1 LRKSSRFCPG
11 SAFSNEGDVTIVEP
25 GMAEAGMKFGKA
37 GFPVR
42 RLLILAGVSVPVIA
56 GVVVLI
62 IILAKRK
69 RELICMRISDILGMT
84 FKNLMRRK
92 IRTLLTLTGV
102 LIGRRPLL

>member
-1 LRKSSRFCPG
+1 
-11 SAFSNEGDVTIVEP
+11 
-25 GMAEAGMKFGKA
+25 
-37 GFPVR
+37 VR

-102 LIGRRPLL
+102 LIVQGFQEQPLFG

>member
-1 LRKSSRFCPG
+1 
-11 SAFSNEGDVTIVEP
+11 
-25 GMAEAGMKFGKA
+25 
-37 GFPVR
+37 VR

-102 LIGRRPLL
+102 LIGTTSIAVMMSIGVGMDRAFESQFSRMEV

>member
-1 LRKSSRFCPG
+1 
-11 SAFSNEGDVTIVEP
+11 
-25 GMAEAGMKFGKA
+25 MKFGKA

-102 LIGRRPLL
+102 LIGTTSIAVMMSIGSDGQSL